1 MLAAWFTG
9 GTIKRAGFEDVLAAI
24 QDPERFIIINTLSA
38 SEQDCL
44 ISNTTPI
51 DREEHVVN
59 EMLSQYEKVER
70 KIILYGKNSTDTS
83 VDKKYRQLLSLG
95 IGQVYVYYGGLFE
108 WLLLQDIFGERE
120 FPTTRKVVD
129 ILKYRGPGKT
139 I

>member
-9 GTIKRAGFEDVLAAI
+9 GTVKRAGFEDVLAAI
-24 QDPERFIIINTLSA
+24 QDPQRFIIINTLSA

-44 ISNTTPI
+44 ISNTMPI
-51 DREEHVVN
+51 DREEQVVN

-83 VDKKYRQLLSLG
+83 VDKKYRQLLTLG
-95 IGQVYVYYGGLFE
+95 ISEVYVYYGGLFE
-108 WLLLQDIFGERE
+108 WMLLQDIFGERE

-129 ILKYRGPGKT
+129 ILKYRGAGRT